1 MLEYD
6 QSSVPLREMLK
17 CPKTK
22 RRRTPKHSQSANTH
36 YSKELI
42 PLQPQNRQWGFI
54 QGIVVQILPLLSV
67 VCKSE
72 WSRSEDVFFCHET
85 VLLSFRNNF
94 FTQASV
100 IVYLANPT
108 PTVNLTVVTKVPFK
122 IRPFRN
128 EKKTG
133 KSKFSQGLLGV
144 LLGTREKNWPITD
157 WLGPTNNP
165 RNHCGIH
172 LGSRLLPVSKVAN
185 LWTPRLT

>member
-1 MLEYD
+1 MRIYSRYCSTD
-6 QSSVPLREMLK
+6 
-17 CPKTK
+17 
-22 RRRTPKHSQSANTH
+22 SA
-36 YSKELI
+36 
-42 PLQPQNRQWGFI
+42 
-54 QGIVVQILPLLSV
+54 LLSV

-144 LLGTREKNWPITD
+144 LLGTTKKTGQSLTGRA
-157 WLGPTNNP
+157 
-165 RNHCGIH
+165 
-172 LGSRLLPVSKVAN
+172 PVTIPETIAGHISAPDLFWFLRWQICRISAYLN
-185 LWTPRLT
+185 QNR